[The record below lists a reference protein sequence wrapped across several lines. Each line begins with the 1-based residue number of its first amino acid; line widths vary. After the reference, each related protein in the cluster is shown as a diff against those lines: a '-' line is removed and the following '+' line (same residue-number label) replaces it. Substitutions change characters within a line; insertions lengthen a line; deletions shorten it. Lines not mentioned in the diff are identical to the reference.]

1 MRVLYIF
8 IVVLA
13 RASNVAILTR
23 VLLSW
28 IPVDRNNRLVVFLYD
43 ITEPILGPI
52 RRVMPNL
59 GGLDLSPLIAL
70 ILVEMA
76 ERVLLTLLARVAY

>member
-8 IVVLA
+8 VVVLA
-13 RASNVAILTR
+13 RALNVAILAR

-28 IPVDRNNRLVVFLYD
+28 IPVDRNNRFVIILYD

-52 RRVMPNL
+52 RRVMPSL
-59 GGLDLSPLIAL
+59 GGLDLSPMIAL
-70 ILVEMA
+70 LLVELA
-76 ERVLLTLLARVAY
+76 ERVLLTLLARV